1 MKKIIPISILLLI
14 VFYQSNAQS
23 TMTLQPYGNMGEDVL
38 LWDLTPDSNI
48 IDFAEFRM
56 VAWTWNSVPGL
67 ERTLLDF
74 NLGLLPPNSIINHA
88 DLSLYGNVGAIGT
101 HSTLGGS
108 NECIIQRITS
118 LWNPSTV
125 TWNTQPTSDSINEVL
140 IPPSTGPYDDYLNID
155 VTALIQDLYNNPGV
169 FQGLMFKLNTE
180 VHYRAMIFKTTDQTD
195 TTRFPTLTI
204 NYSTVGINEVQA
216 PNTLLVFP
224 SPSAGKFFVSLG
236 KTISSGYVEIVNTL
250 GVPINIGITE
260 KIVNESKTEINL
272 KNISN
277 GIYFVKVFD
286 GEKYY
291 CKKIIIEH
299 N

>member
-1 MKKIIPISILLLI
+1 VKKIKSLSVLLLI

-23 TMTLQPYGNMGEDVL
+23 TMTLQPYGNMGDDVL

-48 IDFAEFRM
+48 VNFAEFRM

-67 ERTLLDF
+67 ERTMLDF
-74 NLGLLPPNSIINHA
+74 NLGLLPANSIIIHA
-88 DLSLYGNVGAIGT
+88 DLSLYGNVGSSGS
-101 HSTLGGS
+101 HSTLNGS
-108 NECIIQRITS
+108 NGCKIQRITS
-118 LWNPSTV
+118 LWNPATV
-125 TWNTQPTSDSINEVL
+125 TWNTQPTSDTINEVL

-155 VTALIQDLYNNPGV
+155 VTSLIQDLYNNPGV
-169 FQGLMFKLNTE
+169 FQGLMFKLSTE

-204 NYSTVGINEVQA
+204 NYSTVGINEIQS
-216 PNTLLVFP
+216 PNALLVFP
-224 SPSAGKFFVSLG
+224 SPSAGKFSVSLE
-236 KTISSGYVEIVNTL
+236 KTITNGYVEIVNTL
-250 GVPINIGITE
+250 GESVFTE
-260 KIVNESKTEINL
+260 KIVNELKKEISV

-299 N
+299 D